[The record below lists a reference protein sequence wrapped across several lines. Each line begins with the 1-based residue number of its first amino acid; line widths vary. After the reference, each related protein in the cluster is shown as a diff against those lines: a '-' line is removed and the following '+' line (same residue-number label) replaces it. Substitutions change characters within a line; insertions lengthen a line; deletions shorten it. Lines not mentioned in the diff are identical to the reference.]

1 MDPSYLKYRFKK
13 SLLTCYSVVLLP
25 ENVMFAFFFVKNVK
39 KCPCVTYIRYIYL
52 YTHAYTLCADLTFY
66 LFVARKPPSLAI
78 SIATASPSKT
88 TLNHAPK
95 VWWSPYQKPYHTN
108 LCTPTMY
115 SYSHASKYCFLAST
129 VFHFSLK
136 IEVIVIHKALF
147 LLIFLT
153 IFTHFRNHYCHVP
166 SLGFLWCKH
175 RARRSQT
182 SLFSFEENKHICE
195 MRVCS

>member
-66 LFVARKPPSLAI
+66 LFVARKPPQAQPPLQPPLRPQNHFKSHTKSPMVSVSKALPHKSLH
-78 SIATASPSKT
+78 S
-88 TLNHAPK
+88 
-95 VWWSPYQKPYHTN
+95 YHVFLVTR
-108 LCTPTMY
+108 PTIV
-115 SYSHASKYCFLAST
+115 FLPVRFST
-129 VFHFSLK
+129 FHLK

-147 LLIFLT
+147 RLIILT
-153 IFTHFRNHYCHVP
+153 IFTHFRKDYCHVL
-166 SLGFLWCKH
+166 SLGFL
-175 RARRSQT
+175 
-182 SLFSFEENKHICE
+182 
-195 MRVCS
+195 